1 MVDGLP
7 RLPGVKSRKWRLL
20 RFRLRMPSVANVD
33 VICPWALLWLR
44 RRLLTEADVLGC
56 TGCSFRRSITHLLE
70 IWLPSNGCAYCCGC
84 AICLD
89 KNMCLRIEP
98 LLTHF

>member
-7 RLPGVKSRKWRLL
+7 RLPREKSRKWLRLL
-20 RFRLRMPSVANVD
+20 RFRRMPSVANVD

-56 TGCSFRRSITHLLE
+56 TGCSLRRSIMHLLE
-70 IWLPSNGCAYCCGC
+70 VWLPKNGCAYCCGC
-84 AICLD
+84 AMCKCLD
-89 KNMCLRIEP
+89 QNMCLKIEP
-98 LLTHF
+98 